1 MKRTVWALVLLPLL
15 SVPALA
21 GEIYGKVTSNGKP
34 PAAGTTVGA
43 TCGGAA
49 YPPKPVSPAGEYH
62 IVAGK
67 SGPCTLTIASGGG
80 SATLDVVSYDDPV
93 QCDIVLE
100 TKDGKLTAR
109 RK

>member
-1 MKRTVWALVLLPLL
+1 MNRTVWALVLFVLAC
-15 SVPALA
+15 VPAAA
-21 GEIYGKVTSNGKP
+21 GEIYGKVVSNGKP
-34 PAAGTTVGA
+34 APAGTTVGA

-49 YPPKPVSPAGEYH
+49 YPPKPVTPAGEYH

-67 SGPCTLTIASGGG
+67 SGTCTLQIASGGQ
-80 SATLDVVSYDDPV
+80 STTLDVVSYDDPV

-100 TKDGKLTAR
+100 TQGGKLTAR

>member
-1 MKRTVWALVLLPLL
+1 MKRTVWALVL
-15 SVPALA
+15 SSAVSFPALA

-43 TCGGAA
+43 TCSGSD
-49 YPPKPVSPAGEYH
+49 YPAKPLTPAGEYH

-67 SGPCTLTIASGGG
+67 TGPCTLTVTSGGQ

-93 QCDIVLE
+93 QCDIVLASQG
-100 TKDGKLTAR
+100 GKLTAR